1 MFQHFLTV
9 SVHPQLWIGG
19 QGGKPWDAGH
29 SVQGSNHSII
39 FYKVAIIQSLHLAFT
54 CAFAYAVLY
63 DDFQERTFL
72 IYELYIATIAT
83 VCGGIFFGIISAM
96 MAIVNTASNPIE
108 AICHIP
114 GWRKEISKIWKTT
127 KTLPGLY
134 LWNGIA
140 LCSSMASVITWMVQF
155 YLRLTH
161 NVLIRDSRW
170 PSSNNNFHDL
180 SLTHTR
186 SSTCLSFLSIQQ
198 PTLYPPT
205 IPPSIQDL
213 QSKPSSGLSEA
224 CPVSIIIIMVVL
236 NLFSHV
242 SERKATGRV
251 KEWHLLDSLSGW

>member
-1 MFQHFLTV
+1 
-9 SVHPQLWIGG
+9 
-19 QGGKPWDAGH
+19 
-29 SVQGSNHSII
+29 
-39 FYKVAIIQSLHLAFT
+39 
-54 CAFAYAVLY
+54 
-63 DDFQERTFL
+63 
-72 IYELYIATIAT
+72 
-83 VCGGIFFGIISAM
+83 

-114 GWRKEISKIWKTT
+114 GWRKEIFKIGKTT

-186 SSTCLSFLSIQQ
+186 SSTCLSFSSIQQ
-198 PTLYPPT
+198 PTLYPP
-205 IPPSIQDL
+205 PIQDL

-224 CPVSIIIIMVVL
+224 CPVSIIIIIR
-236 NLFSHV
+236 LFLICFHMFQNGRQLVEWRNGIFWILFLDGKFFLCLLV
-242 SERKATGRV
+242 S
-251 KEWHLLDSLSGW
+251 WW